1 MATDDDKTAE
11 PEQGQNPPSEEPTQ
25 TATDAAQP
33 STDYKQLMDMMSQMQ
48 ANQDKMAAQIERISD
63 AQSMLVG
70 AGAVIH
76 ESPASDTVT
85 DVENAN
91 DDGYVPIEMLDLSI

>member
-1 MATDDDKTAE
+1 MAADEDETLE
-11 PEQGQNPPSEEPTQ
+11 PEQCKDPATEEPTQ

-33 STDYKQLMDMMSQMQ
+33 SADYRRLMDIMSQMQ
-48 ANQDKMAAQIERISD
+48 ANQDRMAAQIERISD

-76 ESPASDTVT
+76 ESPASDTVA

>member
-1 MATDDDKTAE
+1 MATYDDKTVE
-11 PEQGQNPPSEEPTQ
+11 PEQGQNPATEEPTK
-25 TATDAAQP
+25 TATEAAQP
-33 STDYKQLMDMMSQMQ
+33 NTDYKQLMDMMTKMQ
-48 ANQDKMAAQIERISD
+48 VNQDKMAAQIERISD

-76 ESPASDTVT
+76 ESSASDTVM

>member
-1 MATDDDKTAE
+1 MATEEDKTAE
-11 PEQGQNPPSEEPTQ
+11 PEQGQNPATEEPTQ
-25 TATDAAQP
+25 AATDAAQP
-33 STDYKQLMDMMSQMQ
+33 STDYRQLMDMMSQMQ

-76 ESPASDTVT
+76 ESSAPDTVA
-85 DVENAN
+85 DAESAN

>member
-1 MATDDDKTAE
+1 MATDDEKTVE
-11 PEQGQNPPSEEPTQ
+11 PEQGQSPATEEPTQ
-25 TATDAAQP
+25 TATETAQP
-33 STDYKQLMDMMSQMQ
+33 NTDYKQLMDMMSQMQ
-48 ANQDKMAAQIERISD
+48 ANQDRMAAQIERISD

-76 ESPASDTVT
+76 ESSASDTVA

>member
-1 MATDDDKTAE
+1 MATDDDKTVE
-11 PEQGQNPPSEEPTQ
+11 PGQGQNPPSEEPTQ

-33 STDYKQLMDMMSQMQ
+33 STDYRQLMDMMSQMQ
-48 ANQDKMAAQIERISD
+48 ANQDRMAAQIERISD

-76 ESPASDTVT
+76 ESTASDTVT

>member
-1 MATDDDKTAE
+1 MATDDCKTVE
-11 PEQGQNPPSEEPTQ
+11 PEQGNNQATEEPTQ
-25 TATDAAQP
+25 TATEAAQP
-33 STDYKQLMDMMSQMQ
+33 NTDYKQLMDMMSQMQ
-48 ANQDKMAAQIERISD
+48 ANQDRMAAQIERISN

-76 ESPASDTVT
+76 ESPASETVT

>member
-1 MATDDDKTAE
+1 MATDDDKTVE
-11 PEQGQNPPSEEPTQ
+11 PGQAQDQTSEEPTQ
-25 TATDAAQP
+25 TASDAAQP
-33 STDYKQLMDMMSQMQ
+33 SADYRQLMDMMSQMQ
-48 ANQDKMAAQIERISD
+48 ANQDRMAAQIERISD

-76 ESPASDTVT
+76 ESPASDTVA
-85 DVENAN
+85 DVENDN